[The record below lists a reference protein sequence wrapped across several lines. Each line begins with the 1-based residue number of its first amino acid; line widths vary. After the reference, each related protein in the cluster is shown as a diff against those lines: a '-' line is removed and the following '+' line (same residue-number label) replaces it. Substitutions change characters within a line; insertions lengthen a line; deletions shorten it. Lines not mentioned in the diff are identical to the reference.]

1 MQKELFLIFLVVSL
15 IVAAMMTD
23 VAAATAA
30 TAPADRQFFERVI
43 DAAGSQCYTEKEE
56 NTSSDLARR
65 ISASCRRKSDYFKEH
80 KTALVDH
87 LIQQKAPQ
95 NAYMVD
101 YYLNNYYYAA
111 QQKAVERLKNNR
123 SE

>member
-23 VAAATAA
+23 VAAATA
-30 TAPADRQFFERVI
+30 PADRQFFERVI
-43 DAAGSQCYTEKEE
+43 DAAGSQCYTAEDE